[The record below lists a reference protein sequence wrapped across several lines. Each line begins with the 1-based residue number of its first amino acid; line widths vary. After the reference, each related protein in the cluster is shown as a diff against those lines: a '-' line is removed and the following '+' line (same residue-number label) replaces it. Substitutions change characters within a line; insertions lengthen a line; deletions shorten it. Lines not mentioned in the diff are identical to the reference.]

1 MKMRSKQLASTQ
13 SLVGGRPQN
22 KHACDLMR
30 KRVTISVKSGG
41 PTEKKE
47 ILASKNFE

>member
-30 KRVTISVKSGG
+30 KHTYASSSGDFG
-41 PTEKKE
+41 RMVR
-47 ILASKNFE
+47 